1 MTNAEVLRMA
11 KAMLT
16 PAIEVATNPDAGE
29 DDGDDSTIPDD
40 GGVGSIPDDGV
51 TTLALTP
58 EYVATTPT
66 FDLDDPTVLE
76 RLQVLL
82 EVAVRALYPKGLL
95 SGHELPAPI
104 YPLVGEDEFPL
115 PENLAAATACYAAW
129 MLTGESKLKTAYESA
144 LDGYLVTLEAKISPI
159 VNRYR

>member
-1 MTNAEVLRMA
+1 MKNAEVLRMA

-16 PAIEVATNPDAGE
+16 PAVEPVTDNE
-29 DDGDDSTIPDD
+29 TDDGDDPTIPDD

-51 TTLALTP
+51 VTLALTP
-58 EYVATTPT
+58 TYTEVTPT
-66 FDLDDPTVLE
+66 FKLDDPTVLE

-82 EVAVRALYPKGLL
+82 EFSVRALYPKGLL

-104 YPLVGEDEFPL
+104 YPLAEDDEFPL
-115 PENLAAATACYAAW
+115 PDGLAAATACHAAW
-129 MLTGESKLKTAYESA
+129 MLTGESKLRTAYESA
-144 LDGYLVTLEAKISPI
+144 LDGYLATLEAVMSPI